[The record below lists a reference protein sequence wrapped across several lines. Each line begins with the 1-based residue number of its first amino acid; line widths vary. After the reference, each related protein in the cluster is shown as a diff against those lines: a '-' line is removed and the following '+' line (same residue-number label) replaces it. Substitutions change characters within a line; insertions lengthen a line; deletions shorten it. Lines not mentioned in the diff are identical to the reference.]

1 MTKLQKRIYLLILKS
16 LLLLLFYKFHSPD
29 RDLQEEHTQLRH
41 ELHEAIMDL
50 ANQTKKESQSET

>member
-29 RDLQEEHTQLRH
+29 QDLREDHDHLRQ

-50 ANQTKKESQSET
+50 ADQRKAETPA